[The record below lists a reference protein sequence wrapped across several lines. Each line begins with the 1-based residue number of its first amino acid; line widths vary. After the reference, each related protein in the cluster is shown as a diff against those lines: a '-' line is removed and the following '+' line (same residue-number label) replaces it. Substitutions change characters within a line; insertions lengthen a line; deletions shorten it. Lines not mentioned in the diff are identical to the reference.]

1 MVEAAIACGC
11 TTLGFSGHSYNGI
24 KETESWT
31 MNVEAQR
38 EYMKEI
44 KMLKKEYEGKIE
56 ILLGLEQDYYS
67 DITPYDVDYTIG
79 SVHGIKK
86 NGAYFDVDGTPEELI
101 EACDKYYGGNM
112 MGVVREYYTLVSTV
126 VEKTDCDIIGHFDLV
141 TKFNEKCRLFDT
153 SSKEYRAVALDALDT
168 LIEKHRIFE
177 INTGAISRG
186 WRRLPYPE
194 DFLLRRLAEKGADVM
209 INSDSHHKNTI
220 LFCFDDAVEYAK
232 SCGIAKLCVYQNGKF
247 EKISI

>member
-1 MVEAAIACGC
+1 
-11 TTLGFSGHSYNGI
+11 
-24 KETESWT
+24 
-31 MNVEAQR
+31 
-38 EYMKEI
+38 
-44 KMLKKEYEGKIE
+44 
-56 ILLGLEQDYYS
+56 
-67 DITPYDVDYTIG
+67 
-79 SVHGIKK
+79 
-86 NGAYFDVDGTPEELI
+86 
-101 EACDKYYGGNM
+101 M